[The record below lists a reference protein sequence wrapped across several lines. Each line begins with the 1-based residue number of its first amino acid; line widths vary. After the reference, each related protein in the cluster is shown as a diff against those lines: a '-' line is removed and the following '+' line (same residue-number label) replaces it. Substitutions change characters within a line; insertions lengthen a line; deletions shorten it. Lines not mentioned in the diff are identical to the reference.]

1 MLGGELELSVIS
13 MKKSDPKMRLTW
25 RGLTDKALAED
36 GTATIEAILWIPIYA
51 LILTLIADVSMVFHN
66 QAQVMRIIQDGNRQL
81 SVGRLKTT
89 AQAEDYISAALA
101 GFSENAEVSTSLS
114 GTGVINTSVM
124 VPTSDL
130 DSVGSWARLAEIN
143 LVVSAQHLIEF

>member
-1 MLGGELELSVIS
+1 

>member
-1 MLGGELELSVIS
+1 MDKTNATLR
-13 MKKSDPKMRLTW
+13 K
-25 RGLTDKALAED
+25 LTDKFLAED
-36 GTATIEAILWIPIYA
+36 GTATIEALLWIPIYG
-51 LILTLIADVSMVFHN
+51 LLLTFIADVSMVFHN

-89 AQAEDYISAALA
+89 EQTEDFIAAALA
-101 GFSENAEVSTSLS
+101 GFSDNASVSTNLS
-114 GTGVINTSVM
+114 STGVINTSVM
-124 VPTSDL
+124 VPTEDL